1 MGVISEVLSLWDAIS
16 SVSLQP
22 GVEDSMPK
30 RFSGDG
36 NYSAKSAYD
45 ALQEMITFSPWERIW
60 KLWAPGKCRF
70 FMWLVAR
77 DKLDSGLACK
87 AWPPSS
93 SKPPTL

>member
-1 MGVISEVLSLWDAIS
+1 MEDIAPQVFELVPKQRVNRTVLKALNGQSWHIQGALTVGVISEVLSLWDAIS

-60 KLWAPGKCRF
+60 
-70 FMWLVAR
+70 
-77 DKLDSGLACK
+77 
-87 AWPPSS
+87 
-93 SKPPTL
+93 